1 MDQIKIYWVIEVI
14 LLFFF
19 MMTLS
24 MAACTLL
31 IIFNFGTWC
40 FEGVRYTNYYDTHY
54 HEDYQEMMKSSKHMR
69 EGLKAQLEFTPQ
81 PPDEELKNRQ
91 QRFRFYLRSVPIW
104 FALMPTVVLIRV
116 FLF

>member
-31 IIFNFGTWC
+31 IIFNFGTAC
-40 FEGVRYTNYYDTHY
+40 FESLHYADYYDTHY
-54 HEDYQEMMKSSKHMR
+54 REDYRRMRKSKPIR
-69 EGLKAQLEFTPQ
+69 KRLKAQLEFTPQ

-91 QRFRFYLRSVPIW
+91 QRFRFYRRSSFIW
-104 FALMPTVVLIRV
+104 FVLMPTVVLIRV

>member
-24 MAACTLL
+24 MVVCMLL

-40 FEGVRYTNYYDTHY
+40 FEGARYTNYYDTHY
-54 HEDYQEMMKSSKHMR
+54 HEDYQKMIK

-81 PPDEELKNRQ
+81 PPDAELKNRQ
-91 QRFRFYLRSVPIW
+91 QRFRFYRRSSSIW
-104 FALMPTVVLIRV
+104 FVLMPTVVLIRV